1 MPARSLHLIDAGR
14 QSFEQLGVTYGP
26 PLDRRRRSNNLA
38 AKPFDSLIGLEVYG
52 RGEAE
57 CGPACVGRF
66 RWKLITKYA
75 LPEDLGASTA
85 LSSAADVLEYWKER
99 DCI

>member
-1 MPARSLHLIDAGR
+1 MRDGNR
-14 QSFEQLGVTYGP
+14 FEQLGVTYGP
-26 PLDRRRRSNNLA
+26 PLDRRRRSNNLI

-57 CGPACVGRF
+57 YGPAWVGRF

-75 LPEDLGASTA
+75 LPEDLRASTA
-85 LSSAADVLEYWKER
+85 LPIPSSNRFVCR
-99 DCI
+99 RVV